1 MAQQQGPRNVEGEEP
16 TGTPAEVAERLWA
29 KMRDLRGEANRRR
42 AAAEAGRV
50 LLARSA
56 LTRPSEQART
66 PRNEEEEAPTR
77 SAQETAER
85 LAEKLRQ
92 QHGGANRR
100 RIAAKIGTV

>member
-16 TGTPAEVAERLWA
+16 TRTPGEVAERLWA
-29 KMRDLRGEANRRR
+29 KMRDLRGDANRRR
-42 AAAEAGRV
+42 AATEAGRV

-56 LTRPSEQART
+56 LTRPSEQTLT

-77 SAQETAER
+77 SPQETAER

-92 QHGGANRR
+92 QRGAANRR